1 MKRNICLTVFL
12 VASSIVSGAEV
23 RLPKIFSDH
32 MVVQRSRVAP
42 IWGWANPGER
52 IVVRFAG
59 QRVKATADA
68 KGNWTVALQPLQ
80 ASAKPRKMTITG
92 ENRIVLSD
100 VLVGDVWLASG
111 QSNMV
116 YAMGGLWGSNPPPVP
131 QTADKD
137 AKPVVWPQP
146 AQRVIQDRKSP
157 QCPMVRL
164 NRQMWLQFILPNLP
178 DPVSPGWQHCSA
190 DTLFDFSAV
199 AYYFARDLQDALHV
213 PIGVI
218 ESAVGGTRIE
228 AWTPVSAY
236 EESPAFRND
245 ADLAKGLLDG
255 EVAGRLYKPWIEP
268 LEPFALKGV
277 IWYQGESNV
286 LLNDTRYG
294 TKMSLLISSWR
305 NAWHEEDLPFYF
317 VQLAPFAYSSLE
329 KSPAAS
335 QNLTGETL
343 PEIRQQ
349 QMDVLK
355 DQNTGI
361 ALTTDLV
368 EDLHD
373 IHPTDKWDVGHRL
386 ALLALDKTYQV
397 GNIVSAGPR
406 FKSLE
411 EIGNQAS
418 ITFENADGGL
428 LSLDGKQLTDF
439 SIAGNDGN
447 FVSAQ
452 AVIQGETVL
461 VSSPLI
467 EHPAAVRF
475 AWDEAA
481 RPNLANRAGLPAVPF
496 RTH

>member
-1 MKRNICLTVFL
+1 MRGSICLTVFL
-12 VASSIVSGAEV
+12 VASSFVSRAEV

-32 MVVQRSRVAP
+32 MVVQRGRVAP
-42 IWGWANPGER
+42 IWGWAKPGER

-68 KGNWTVALQPLQ
+68 TGKWTVALQPLQ
-80 ASAKPRKMTITG
+80 ASAKPRKMTVAG

-131 QTADKD
+131 QTPDKD
-137 AKPVVWPQP
+137 SKPVVWPQP
-146 AQRVIQDRKSP
+146 AQRIIQDRQSP

-164 NRQMWLQFILPNLP
+164 NRQMWLQFILPGHP
-178 DPVSPGWQHCSA
+178 DPVSPGWQQCSP

-236 EESPAFRND
+236 EESPVFRND
-245 ADLAKGLLDG
+245 ADRAKGLIDG
-255 EVAGRLYKPWIEP
+255 EAAGRLYKPWIEP

-294 TKMSLLISSWR
+294 AKMSLLISSWR
-305 NAWHEEDLPFYF
+305 NGWREEDLPFYF
-317 VQLAPFAYSSLE
+317 VQLAPYAYSDLRN
-329 KSPAAS
+329 PPAS
-335 QNLTGETL
+335 QNPTDEAL

-361 ALTTDLV
+361 ALTSDLV
-368 EDLHD
+368 EDVHD
-373 IHPTDKWDVGHRL
+373 IHPTNKWDVGHRL
-386 ALLALDKTYQV
+386 ALLALDKTYRV
-397 GNIVSAGPR
+397 GNIVSAGPQ
-406 FKSLE
+406 FKTME
-411 EIGNQAS
+411 VIGNQAS
-418 ITFENADGGL
+418 IAFENVDGGL
-428 LSLDGKQLTDF
+428 LSLDGKPLTDF
-439 SIAGNDGN
+439 SIAGNDGR
-447 FVSAQ
+447 FVPAQ
-452 AVIQGETVL
+452 AVIQGDTVL

-467 EHPAAVRF
+467 ERPAAVRF

>member
-1 MKRNICLTVFL
+1 M
-12 VASSIVSGAEV
+12 
-23 RLPKIFSDH
+23 
-32 MVVQRSRVAP
+32 
-42 IWGWANPGER
+42 
-52 IVVRFAG
+52 
-59 QRVKATADA
+59 
-68 KGNWTVALQPLQ
+68 
-80 ASAKPRKMTITG
+80 
-92 ENRIVLSD
+92 
-100 VLVGDVWLASG
+100 
-111 QSNMV
+111 
-116 YAMGGLWGSNPPPVP
+116 
-131 QTADKD
+131 
-137 AKPVVWPQP
+137 
-146 AQRVIQDRKSP
+146 
-157 QCPMVRL
+157 
-164 NRQMWLQFILPNLP
+164 
-178 DPVSPGWQHCSA
+178 
-190 DTLFDFSAV
+190 
-199 AYYFARDLQDALHV
+199 

-236 EESPAFRND
+236 EESPVFRND
-245 ADLAKGLLDG
+245 ADLTKGLIDG
-255 EVAGRLYKPWIEP
+255 EAAGRLYKPWIEP

-286 LLNDTRYG
+286 LLGDTRYG

-305 NAWHEEDLPFYF
+305 NAWREEDLPFYF
-317 VQLAPFAYSSLE
+317 VQLAPFAYSDLK

-335 QNLTGETL
+335 QNLTGEAL

-361 ALTTDLV
+361 ALTSDLV
-368 EDLHD
+368 EDVHD

-386 ALLALDKTYQV
+386 ALLALDKTYRV
-397 GNIVSAGPR
+397 GNIVSAGPQ
-406 FKSLE
+406 FKSME
-411 EIGNQAS
+411 VIGNQAS

-439 SIAGNDGN
+439 SIAGNDGK
-447 FVSAQ
+447 FVPAQ

-467 EHPAAVRF
+467 EHPTAVRF

>member
-1 MKRNICLTVFL
+1 
-12 VASSIVSGAEV
+12 
-23 RLPKIFSDH
+23 
-32 MVVQRSRVAP
+32 
-42 IWGWANPGER
+42 
-52 IVVRFAG
+52 
-59 QRVKATADA
+59 
-68 KGNWTVALQPLQ
+68 
-80 ASAKPRKMTITG
+80 
-92 ENRIVLSD
+92 
-100 VLVGDVWLASG
+100 
-111 QSNMV
+111 MV

-131 QTADKD
+131 QTQDKD
-137 AKPVVWPQP
+137 SKPVAWPQP
-146 AQRVIQDRKSP
+146 AERVIQDRRSP

-164 NRQMWLQFILPNLP
+164 NRQMWLQFILPKLP
-178 DPVSPGWQHCSA
+178 DPVSPGWQLCST

-228 AWTPVSAY
+228 AWTPVSTY
-236 EESPAFRND
+236 EESPVFRND
-245 ADLAKGLLDG
+245 ADLAKGLIDG
-255 EVAGRLYKPWIEP
+255 EAAGRLYKPWIEP

-305 NAWHEEDLPFYF
+305 NGWREEDLPFYF
-317 VQLAPFAYSSLE
+317 VQLAPFAYSDLN
-329 KSPAAS
+329 KSSTAS
-335 QNLTGETL
+335 QNLTDEAL

-361 ALTTDLV
+361 ALTSDLV
-368 EDLHD
+368 EDVHD
-373 IHPTDKWDVGHRL
+373 IHPTNKWDVGHRL
-386 ALLALDKTYQV
+386 ALLALDKTYRV
-397 GNIVSAGPR
+397 GNIVSAGPQ
-406 FKSLE
+406 FKSME
-411 EIGNQAS
+411 VIGNQAS
-418 ITFENADGGL
+418 ITFENAAGGL

-439 SIAGNDGN
+439 SIAGNDGR
-447 FVSAQ
+447 FVPAQ
-452 AVIQGETVL
+452 AVIQGDTVL